1 MSNKFILKLDKN
13 NSTNETNYLQNYK
26 NKIIRKPIE
35 GNNKINQIQND
46 NQKNPQFYSI
56 QDLTNPF
63 SSLLNDIK

>member
-46 NQKNPQFYSI
+46 NQKNP
-56 QDLTNPF
+56 NV
-63 SSLLNDIK
+63 